1 MSLTTYRNRALVGLG
16 LAAGLAA
23 TACAPMSPYQQ
34 AQREHE
40 IACLGG
46 TLGGA
51 LVGGAVGSQFGG
63 GRGKDILTAG
73 GAAGG
78 ALAGQRYACG

>member
-1 MSLTTYRNRALVGLG
+1 VGLG
-16 LAAGLAA
+16 IAGTIALG
-23 TACAPMSPYQQ
+23 ACGPAPTPYQQ

-46 TLGGA
+46 TVGGA
-51 LVGGAVGSQFGG
+51 LIGGAVGSAFGG
-63 GRGKDILTAG
+63 GVGRDIMIGA

-78 ALAGQRYACG
+78 AVAGNRYACG